1 MFPVRGD
8 AGSRKQSALEVVL
21 VDARGAAAI
30 MGWVADTQ
38 YLHQQRK
45 FTVPSGTIPPDSMRV
60 VRGDN

>member
-1 MFPVRGD
+1 M
-8 AGSRKQSALEVVL
+8 L